1 MIKISKEKFIIL
13 AAVFVDIVGFG
24 VVVPVLP
31 FYVESFGATP
41 KTVTF
46 LFSIFA
52 LCSFLSAP
60 VLGALS
66 DRFGRRPVFIASLLS
81 TSAGWFVFA
90 GARTLP
96 ILFLGRIIDGLAAGN
111 VSTAQSYLVD
121 ISKTDKERTE
131 NIGIIGAVIGIG
143 FIVGPLIGG
152 VLSSV
157 SHALP
162 FWFTGFLAL
171 ANAIVAYFFLPES
184 NSVLRKV
191 RISLNP
197 LRPIAKA
204 LRNAALR
211 PYFFSWFLFLSSVSG
226 LQAVFALYIG
236 SEFGL
241 GAFESGLFLT
251 GMGAIIAFNQAVMLR
266 GFWLK
271 KFEENSLVLGGLLA
285 CLAGFLIVSVKLLL
299 AFILG
304 IVVLSF
310 SQSLLRAVMVSRIA
324 GGASDGAKG
333 EILGIS
339 ASIVSLSMILGPFAA
354 GWAFEINI
362 SWPFFLSAGYA
373 VAAFLV
379 LYFALGRNSRKM
391 ENFVK

>member
-24 VVVPVLP
+24 VVAPVLP

-41 KTVTF
+41 KTITL

-66 DRFGRRPVFIASLLS
+66 DRFGRRPVFIASILS

-121 ISKTDKERTE
+121 ISKTDKERTA
-131 NIGIIGAVIGIG
+131 NIGLIGAVIGIG

-152 VLSSV
+152 VLSSI

-171 ANAIVAYFFLPES
+171 ANAIVAFFFLPES
-184 NSVLRKV
+184 NAVLRKV
-191 RISLNP
+191 KISLNP
-197 LRPIAKA
+197 FRPIVKA
-204 LRNAALR
+204 FQNVSLR
-211 PYFFSWFLFLSSVSG
+211 PYFISWFLFLASMSG
-226 LQAVFALYIG
+226 LQAVFALYI
-236 SEFGL
+236 SAEFGL
-241 GAFESGLFLT
+241 GAFEAGLFLT
-251 GMGAIIAFNQAVMLR
+251 GMGVIIAFNQAVMLR
-266 GFWLK
+266 KFWLK
-271 KFEENSLVLGGLLA
+271 KFEENSLILGGLLA

-299 AFILG
+299 IFILG
-304 IVVLSF
+304 VVVLSF

-324 GGASDGAKG
+324 GEAEDGAKG

-339 ASIVSLSMILGPFAA
+339 SSIVSLSMISGPIVA
-354 GWAFEINI
+354 GWAFEANI
-362 SWPFFLSAGYA
+362 TLPFFLSAGYA
-373 VAAFLV
+373 AVAFFF
-379 LYFALGRNSRKM
+379 LYFVLRRNRAS
-391 ENFVK
+391 